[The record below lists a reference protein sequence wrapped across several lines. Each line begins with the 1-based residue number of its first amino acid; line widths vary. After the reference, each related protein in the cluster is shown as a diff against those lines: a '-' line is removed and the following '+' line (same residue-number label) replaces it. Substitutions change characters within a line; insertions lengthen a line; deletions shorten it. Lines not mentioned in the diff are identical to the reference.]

1 MTRPVPEQAE
11 LTSDDANTILAV
23 AAHELKNALG
33 GIGVAL
39 ARCELRLRSSQAVT
53 AEDIAAARVELR
65 RLSALVND
73 LLDGARVDLGAV
85 EVQPQS
91 IDLGKLTGEVVEM
104 FRAARDQTV
113 ILQVPSLPLI
123 VDADPD
129 RVRAVLINYLE
140 NAVKYAGD
148 SHALSV
154 TVGPS
159 PVGGRARIAVTDQGP
174 GIRPEDQPRLFQRF
188 FRAPG
193 VAKRTEGLGLGLFLC
208 RSIAEAHHGAAGVD
222 SQPGAGATFWLD
234 LPLPAAT

>member
-1 MTRPVPEQAE
+1 MTPPVPKQAE
-11 LTSDDANTILAV
+11 LSSEDANTIVAM

-53 AEDIAAARVELR
+53 AEDIASARVELR

-85 EVQPQS
+85 EVQPS
-91 IDLGKLTGEVVEM
+91 PIDVGKLAGEVVEM
-104 FRAARDQTV
+104 FRAARDQAV
-113 ILQVPSLPLI
+113 VLKVPPQPL
-123 VDADPD
+123 VLNADGE

-140 NAVKYAGD
+140 NTVKYAPG
-148 SHALSV
+148 SGELTV

-174 GIRPEDQPRLFQRF
+174 GIQPEDQPRLFQRF

-193 VAKRTEGLGLGLFLC
+193 VARRTDGLGLGLFLC

-234 LPLPAAT
+234 LPLSPPA

>member
-1 MTRPVPEQAE
+1 MTEPVRDQAE
-11 LTSDDANTILAV
+11 LTSEDANTILAV

-39 ARCELRLRSSQAVT
+39 ARCELRLRSSQPVT
-53 AEDIAAARVELR
+53 AEDIAGARVELR

-91 IDLGKLTGEVVEM
+91 IDLGNLTAEVVEM
-104 FRAARDQTV
+104 FRAARDQAV
-113 ILQVPSLPLI
+113 VLAVPPRPL
-123 VDADPD
+123 VVNADPD

-148 SHALSV
+148 SRELTV

-159 PVGGRARIAVTDQGP
+159 PVSGRARIAVTDQGA
-174 GIRPEDQPRLFQRF
+174 GIRAEDQPRLFQRF

-208 RSIAEAHHGAAGVD
+208 RSIAEAHQGAAGVD

-234 LPLPAAT
+234 LPLPPPA